1 VSTTTPPL
9 SLGERVAARIA
20 DLSPSEL
27 RVATFLREHQ
37 ADVAFLSVTELAT
50 RLGTSDATVI
60 RTAQALGYAG
70 LPDLRRELIEQLRAR
85 MSPAVRLAGSLE
97 HVAESPDAFL
107 DSAFAM
113 QIDLLEQTRRS
124 LKPKSFERAVE
135 ILVGA
140 QRVLAFGTGVAG
152 HLAAMFAVRL
162 QRLGHDAQSISATGA
177 GLADTLLTLRD
188 GDALLA
194 LVNEHGPKDSRLVL
208 DEAARHRV
216 PIVLL
221 TDTLSGVFARQVS
234 VALVAPRGDAT
245 SFKSLATAG
254 VLLDVLLLA
263 IAARQPARSLRA
275 IEDFGRLRSKIT
287 GLQLTGDAQATD

>member
-1 VSTTTPPL
+1 L
-9 SLGERVAARIA
+9 SLIERVAARTG

-27 RVATFLREHQ
+27 RVAAFLREHQ
-37 ADVAFLSVTELAT
+37 DDVAFLSVTELAA
-50 RLGTSDATVI
+50 RLETSDATVI

-70 LPDLRRELIEQLRAR
+70 LPDLRRELIERLRAR
-85 MSPAVRLAGSLE
+85 MSPAVRLARSLE
-97 HVAESPDAFL
+97 NAAESPDAFL
-107 DSAFAM
+107 DSAFAT
-113 QIDLLEQTRRS
+113 QIELLEQTRRS
-124 LKPKSFERAVE
+124 LKPESFERAVD
-135 ILVGA
+135 ILAGA

-152 HLAAMFAVRL
+152 HLASMFALRV
-162 QRLGHDAQSISATGA
+162 QRLGQDAQAINATGA

-188 GDALLA
+188 GDALVA

-208 DEAARHRV
+208 DEAIRRRV

-234 VALVAPRGDAT
+234 VALVAPRGDAA

-263 IAARQPARSLRA
+263 IAAREPARSLRA
-275 IEDFGRLRSKIT
+275 IEEFGRLRSKIT
-287 GLQLTGDAQATD
+287 GQQPTAGPQATD